1 MGTHLT
7 RILGSSPSPIFHTA
21 EHTST
26 LQCGDGGHKEHCWGL
41 AAAVFMANCEI
52 YVKLKFVEQ
61 KQIQGMPALSVCAR
75 SKARDSD
82 LCMWIYFLSA
92 SWKVYI
98 FVRLV
103 VMLGPGRDCGGGGG
117 GLVNVLF
124 WGRRGQELCKS
135 NSLSS
140 CQWIKQYYKPF
151 YLNWPQLGGC
161 CKCPEPP
168 PLHCS
173 CV

>member
-1 MGTHLT
+1 MSIVLVTLSFWK
-7 RILGSSPSPIFHTA
+7 SS
-21 EHTST
+21 ST
-26 LQCGDGGHKEHCWGL
+26 LTASNPMSAIIIGISDGDTSNPHTQLITHQSTHSTLYCGDGGHKEHCWGL

-92 SWKVYI
+92 SWKVDI

-103 VMLGPGRDCGGGGG
+103 VMPRLGGGGGG

-124 WGRRGQELCKS
+124 FGEKGSRIMEK
-135 NSLSS
+135 
-140 CQWIKQYYKPF
+140 
-151 YLNWPQLGGC
+151 
-161 CKCPEPP
+161 
-168 PLHCS
+168 
-173 CV
+173 